1 MAMHLIYFVM
11 VSRIQICDADL
22 DALYNIM

>member
-1 MAMHLIYFVM
+1 LAMHLIHFVM

-22 DALYNIM
+22 DAVYNIM

>member
-1 MAMHLIYFVM
+1 MHLIYFVM

-22 DALYNIM
+22 DAVYNIM